1 MKEMREKKHRS
12 SDGQNDVFFLYTS
25 YSSYVEETE
34 DGGYSPGDLNSNPG
48 EVKEVHGGRGGLF
61 KSVHPGLFLE
71 RE

>member
-1 MKEMREKKHRS
+1 M
-12 SDGQNDVFFLYTS
+12 
-25 YSSYVEETE
+25 EETE
-34 DGGYSPGDLNSNPG
+34 DGGNSPGDLNSNPG